1 MASPDVSRYRDNW
14 QDEVDGAA
22 IYRAMAAAEGDQA
35 LAEIYGR
42 LAETEERHAAF
53 WAERLDKAGGSPP
66 AEPRPSWRARF
77 LIFLSRRL
85 GPGILLSTMT
95 DREQANQHAY
105 DDQPEA
111 GGTPLAAEE
120 QSHARLLDQV
130 SSMTSP
136 GVAAG
141 SIAKLEG
148 RHRAVG
154 GNTLRAA
161 VLGANDGLV
170 SNLSLVMGVAGAS
183 VASKDI
189 LITGL
194 AGLLAGACSMAMGE
208 WISVQSSRELYQR
221 QLTTERE
228 EIREFPEG
236 EREELALL
244 YRSKGLPEEEALRL
258 ADQIMSDENRALDEM
273 ARQELGID
281 PEELGGSAWIAAGS
295 SFVFFIAGAIIP
307 VAPYFFLAGGA
318 AVATTVV
325 ASALGLLAIGA
336 LITVMTGRSA
346 LFSGV
351 RQLLIGLAAAG
362 VTFGIGSL
370 IGAAVG

>member
-1 MASPDVSRYRDNW
+1 MTSSDVSRYRDNW

-22 IYRAMAAAEGDQA
+22 IYRAMATAEPDSA
-35 LAEIYGR
+35 LSEIYER
-42 LAETEERHAAF
+42 LARTEQRHAEF
-53 WAERLDKAGGSPP
+53 WGERLAKEGGAPP
-66 AEPRPSWRARF
+66 AGARPSWRARL

-95 DREQANQHAY
+95 EREQANQHAY

-111 GGTPLAAEE
+111 AGTALASEE
-120 QSHARLLDQV
+120 QSHARLLDRV
-130 SSMTSP
+130 SSMAPP

-141 SIAKLEG
+141 AIARLEG

-183 VASKDI
+183 VATKEI

-244 YRSKGLPEEEALRL
+244 YRSKGLPEAEAKRL
-258 ADQIMSDENRALDEM
+258 ADTIMSDEGRALDEM

-281 PEELGGSAWIAAGS
+281 PEELGGSAWVAAGS
-295 SFVFFIAGAIIP
+295 SFVFFVTGAIIP
-307 VAPYFFLAGGA
+307 VAPYFFLGGA
-318 AVATTVV
+318 AAVVTTVAV
-325 ASALGLLAIGA
+325 SALALFGIGA
-336 LITVMTGRSA
+336 MITVMTGRSA

>member
-1 MASPDVSRYRDNW
+1 MTSSDVSRYRDNW

-22 IYRAMAAAEGDQA
+22 IYRAMAAAEPDSA
-35 LAEIYGR
+35 LSEIYGR
-42 LAETEERHAAF
+42 LARTEQRHAEF
-53 WAERLDKAGGSPP
+53 WGERLAKEGGAPP
-66 AEPRPSWRARF
+66 AEARPSWRARL
-77 LIFLSRRL
+77 LILLSRRL

-95 DREQANQHAY
+95 EREQANQHAY

-111 GGTPLAAEE
+111 AGTPLASEE
-120 QSHARLLDQV
+120 QSHARLLDRV
-130 SSMTSP
+130 SSMAPP

-141 SIAKLEG
+141 AIARLEG

-183 VASKDI
+183 VATKEI

-244 YRSKGLPEEEALRL
+244 YRSKGLPEGEAKRL
-258 ADQIMSDENRALDEM
+258 ADTIMSDEGRALDEM

-281 PEELGGSAWIAAGS
+281 PEELGGSAWVAAGS
-295 SFVFFIAGAIIP
+295 SFVFFVTGAIIP
-307 VAPYFFLAGGA
+307 VAPYFFLGGA
-318 AVATTVV
+318 AAVVTTVS
-325 ASALGLLAIGA
+325 ASALALFGIGA
-336 LITVMTGRSA
+336 MITVMTGRSA